1 MKYSLMTGAFVALAM
16 FIASPALA
24 DEAAHVGPVKDYL
37 EANVKAWV
45 NDPAIV
51 DAIKAQNAEHAN
63 LTQADIDA
71 LDQKWRAEVDAD
83 DHPTIDGVLGK
94 PVSAF
99 LKSKQDASD
108 GTITEIF
115 VMDDKGLN
123 VGQSATTSD
132 YWQGDE
138 AKFKKSFGAG
148 AGAVFVDDAEK
159 DESTQ
164 ALQSQASMTI
174 SDESGKPIGAI
185 TIGINLDK
193 L

>member
-16 FIASPALA
+16 FVGSPAA
-24 DEAAHVGPVKDYL
+24 AEEAHVAPVKDYL
-37 EANVKAWV
+37 ESNVKAWV
-45 NDPAIV
+45 NDPAII

-63 LTQADIDA
+63 LKQADIDA
-71 LDQKWRAEVDAD
+71 LDQKWRAEVEADA
-83 DHPTIDGVLGK
+83 HPMIDGVLSR
-94 PVSAF
+94 PISAF
-99 LKSKQDASD
+99 LKSKQEASD

-115 VMDDKGLN
+115 VMDDKGMN
-123 VGQSATTSD
+123 VGQSSTTSD

-138 AKFKKSFGAG
+138 GKFQKSFGAG
-148 AGAVFVDDAEK
+148 AGAIFVDDAEK

-164 ALQSQASMTI
+164 MLQSQASMTI

-185 TIGINLDK
+185 TIGVNLDK